1 MMTIVFTTALIT
13 GLVLAVKF
21 WRMRGKERTQGTLPE
36 KETILCGNGIIAS
49 KEYFL
54 MKGIIKY

>member
-21 WRMRGKERTQGTLPE
+21 WRMRGKVRFQNSLSE
-36 KETILCGNGIIAS
+36 KTTALGGNGIIAT

-54 MKGIIKY
+54 MRGIIKY